1 MPPTRFFH
9 KFLLAG
15 GKIYMYEPGFFHG
28 KTLTIDG
35 EITVIGTMNMDIR
48 SLALHKEVM
57 TWYFNKDLTTQ
68 HDAIFE
74 DDMTK
79 CSEVTLETVANWPAA
94 FKLRNSV
101 SRLMSNLM

>member
-1 MPPTRFFH
+1 
-9 KFLLAG
+9 
-15 GKIYMYEPGFFHG
+15 
-28 KTLTIDG
+28 
-35 EITVIGTMNMDIR
+35 
-48 SLALHKEVM
+48 M
-57 TWYFNKDLTTQ
+57 TWYFNKDLTTE

-79 CSEVTLETVANWPAA
+79 CSQVTLETVANWPAA

>member
-1 MPPTRFFH
+1 
-9 KFLLAG
+9 
-15 GKIYMYEPGFFHG
+15 MYQPGFFHG
-28 KTLTIDG
+28 KTMTIDG
-35 EITVIGTMNMDIR
+35 EMCSIGTMNMDIR

-57 TWYFNKDLTTQ
+57 AWYFSKDIAAQ

-79 CSEVTLETVANWPAA
+79 STEVTLETVANWSAG

-101 SRLMSNLM
+101 SRLLSNLM